1 MKRYGICKLAVV
13 LTLGTLALA
22 AGEAQAQYIKY
33 GPSGEV
39 GIRNWMGTYT
49 WIYPSRFSPGAN
61 VPVPGT
67 VQPAPGGLGVIYQGQ
82 DGLPH
87 GTYMDSTTGD
97 IVAFSTKKSSGFN
110 GFLEESGTQQPPI
123 PAMPNQGNG
132 VRRHLQGKGTPVVP
146 WNAAKAGTQSL
157 PRKSQVHVPGFRRR

>member
-1 MKRYGICKLAVV
+1 MKRFGICKPAVV

-22 AGEAQAQYIKY
+22 SSEAKAQYIKY

-49 WIYPSRFSPGAN
+49 WIYPSRFNPGAN

-67 VQPAPGGLGVIYQGQ
+67 VQPVPGGLGVIYQGQ

-97 IVAFSTKKSSGFN
+97 IVAFSTEKSSGFN
-110 GFLEESGTQQPPI
+110 GFLEGRGTSAKQGGTLHQPK
-123 PAMPNQGNG
+123 QGNTT
-132 VRRHLQGKGTPVVP
+132 QVVP
-146 WNAAKAGTQSL
+146 WNGLNGKHPGQQSY
-157 PRKSQVHVPGFRRR
+157 RRAVRRQ

>member
-1 MKRYGICKLAVV
+1 M
-13 LTLGTLALA
+13 TLATLAFA
-22 AGEAQAQYIKY
+22 AGEAKAQYIQY

-49 WIYPSRFSPGAN
+49 WIYPSRFNPGAN

-67 VQPAPGGLGVIYQGQ
+67 VQAAPGGLGVIYQGQ

-97 IVAFSTKKSSGFN
+97 IVAFSTKKPSGFN
-110 GFLEESGTQQPPI
+110 GFLEESGASPQQGSTLHQPH
-123 PAMPNQGNG
+123 QGNTA
-132 VRRHLQGKGTPVVP
+132 RVVP
-146 WNAAKAGTQSL
+146 RSGPNVRHPGLQRYRRAA
-157 PRKSQVHVPGFRRR
+157 RRQ